1 MCVGPPTSP
10 INIGKVNI
18 SWDPLPCH
26 LQNGADVND
35 DDHIIQYTRL
45 PNRVARNLSI
55 SDIGVDCHQESGGP
69 YSCVV
74 AASLFTSG
82 VTYSF
87 QVAVQNVY
95 GFSSFSNPV
104 IAMYYP
110 LGKHINSCYFL
121 R

>member
-1 MCVGPPTSP
+1 MCVRPPTSLADRTQ
-10 INIGKVNI
+10 GRVNI
-18 SWDPLPCH
+18 SWNPLPCH

-45 PNRVARNLSI
+45 PNGVARNFSV
-55 SDIGVDCHQESGGP
+55 SEDCHQESGGP

-74 AASLFTSG
+74 AATLRFISG
-82 VTYSF
+82 VMYSF

-95 GFSSFSNPV
+95 GFSSFSTPV
-104 IAMYYP
+104 IAMHYP